1 MEDKMKSRI
10 AEALRLQYEPI
21 AVLWSDEKPEKALQ
35 FAPGRRGCVM
45 WLVAQAAKGKTA
57 VFDRDTFG
65 CYGGGV
71 ALGFGDCYA
80 SSPLGR
86 EGFLTF
92 LSHGTEEND
101 GEIPKDSNDSLN
113 SHHDDQREILRKGER
128 YWKTP
133 ALVQE
138 YLDEIL
144 IMEIPVKYVI
154 VKPLLACEPDEIPK
168 VVIFFANPHQI
179 SGLITLV
186 NYARPGHEN
195 VIIRAGSGCNQ
206 AFLYAYQEGL
216 SACPRAVLG
225 FTDPSARKNCCSMI
239 GDDALTLAVPYPLYQ
254 EMEDDVKGSFL
265 ETETWEALQKRMDQ

>member
-1 MEDKMKSRI
+1 MERRMKSKI
-10 AEALRLQYEPI
+10 VEALRLQYEPV

-35 FAPGRRGCVM
+35 FAPDRWGCVM
-45 WLVAQAAKGKTA
+45 WLVSQAAKGKTA
-57 VFDRDTFG
+57 VFDRETFG

-86 EGFLTF
+86 EGFLSF
-92 LSHGTEEND
+92 LSHGTGENEQ
-101 GEIPKDSNDSLN
+101 EIPGDSNGSLN
-113 SHHDDQREILRKGER
+113 AHSDDQKEILRKGER

-138 YLDEIL
+138 YLDEVP
-144 IMEIPVKYVI
+144 IMDIPAKYVI
-154 VKPLLACEPDEIPK
+154 VKPLSACEPDEIPK

-195 VIIRAGSGCNQ
+195 VVIRAGSGCNQ
-206 AFLYAYQEGL
+206 ALLYAYQEGL
-216 SACPRAVLG
+216 SDNPRAVLG
-225 FTDPSARKNCCSMI
+225 FTDPSARKNCCPMI
-239 GDDALTLAVPYPLYQ
+239 GDDALTIAVPYPMFQ

-265 ETETWEALQKRMDQ
+265 ETETWEALQRRMDR